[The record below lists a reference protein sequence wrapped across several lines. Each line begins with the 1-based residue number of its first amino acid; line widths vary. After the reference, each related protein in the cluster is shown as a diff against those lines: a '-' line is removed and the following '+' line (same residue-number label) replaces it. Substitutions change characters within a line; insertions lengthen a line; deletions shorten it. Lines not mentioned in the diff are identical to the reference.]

1 MSLRER
7 AGGGGGGEGEGGR
20 EGLNVQNSDTVY
32 HYPFWSEVSHP
43 EFGLAFP
50 HPSCSQARQLLQ
62 DYEEAIVDFQEVQ
75 KIEPTNKAAKAQIIA
90 SRNKLKSQREREKKR
105 FANMFDKFAAEDTRF
120 VFHPAVAW
128 PPRGTG
134 VQGLCFTQL

>member
-1 MSLRER
+1 MVGGEGGEGGGR
-7 AGGGGGGEGEGGR
+7 GGGGREGG
-20 EGLNVQNSDTVY
+20 GLNVQNRDTVY

-43 EFGLAFP
+43 EFDSALP
-50 HPSCSQARQLLQ
+50 PSSSSQARQLLQ
-62 DYEEAIVDFQEVQ
+62 DYEEAIADFQEVQ

-128 PPRGTG
+128 PPRGAG
-134 VQGLCFTQL
+134 IQGSCFTQL